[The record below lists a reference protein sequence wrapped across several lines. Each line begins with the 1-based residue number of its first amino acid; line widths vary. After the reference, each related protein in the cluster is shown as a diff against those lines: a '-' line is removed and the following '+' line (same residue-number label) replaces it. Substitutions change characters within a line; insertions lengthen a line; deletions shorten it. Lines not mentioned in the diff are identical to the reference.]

1 MTVRSNHFTVVYN
14 AGRAIGAE
22 QPEALAYIALE
33 FFERRDLF
41 LVSQE
46 KRHGFFPLSEE
57 LQAFKFDSRVRN
69 GPRAEAMIPAPGCR
83 CRSPPATSTCRSVSG
98 RQHNALR
105 TYIQARRRT

>member
-1 MTVRSNHFTVVYN
+1 VTGRSNHFTVVYN

-46 KRHGFFPLSEE
+46 SGMAFFPCRRS
-57 LQAFKFDSRVRN
+57 SR
-69 GPRAEAMIPAPGCR
+69 
-83 CRSPPATSTCRSVSG
+83 RSNSITESG
-98 RQHNALR
+98 TGRALR
-105 TYIQARRRT
+105 R

>member
-1 MTVRSNHFTVVYN
+1 VTGRSNHFTVVYN

-41 LVSQE
+41 LISQE
-46 KRHGFFPLSEE
+46 SGMAFLPLWEE

-69 GPRAEAMIPAPGCR
+69 GPRAEAGSGVQM
-83 CRSPPATSTCRSVSG
+83 SLATGHIDMPQRLGLST
-98 RQHNALR
+98 
-105 TYIQARRRT
+105 

>member
-1 MTVRSNHFTVVYN
+1 VTGRSNHFTVVYN

-46 KRHGFFPLSEE
+46 SGMAFFPCRRS
-57 LQAFKFDSRVRN
+57 SR
-69 GPRAEAMIPAPGCR
+69 
-83 CRSPPATSTCRSVSG
+83 RSNSFPESGTSC
-98 RQHNALR
+98 ALR
-105 TYIQARRRT
+105 R

>member
-41 LVSQE
+41 LVSRE
-46 KRHGFFPLSEE
+46 SGIAFPSH
-57 LQAFKFDSRVRN
+57 
-69 GPRAEAMIPAPGCR
+69 IPAFAS
-83 CRSPPATSTCRSVSG
+83 RSYDDLVSS
-98 RQHNALR
+98 R
-105 TYIQARRRT
+105 

>member
-1 MTVRSNHFTVVYN
+1 VTGRSNHFTVVYN

-46 KRHGFFPLSEE
+46 SGMAFFPCQRS
-57 LQAFKFDSRVRN
+57 SRRSN
-69 GPRAEAMIPAPGCR
+69 SIPE
-83 CRSPPATSTCRSVSG
+83 SG
-98 RQHNALR
+98 TGRALR
-105 TYIQARRRT
+105 R